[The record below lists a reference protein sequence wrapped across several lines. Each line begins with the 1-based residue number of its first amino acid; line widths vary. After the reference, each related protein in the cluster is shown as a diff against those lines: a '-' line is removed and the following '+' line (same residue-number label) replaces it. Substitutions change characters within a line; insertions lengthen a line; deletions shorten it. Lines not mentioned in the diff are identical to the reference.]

1 MESGF
6 SLNIVLDISLALAG
20 TKTNKK
26 LADMLTADQIQYYQQ
41 RIAHHDDQ
49 QAYRLLFTELYPYL
63 YPFARAL
70 VKSKELAEEV
80 VSDVFIKVW
89 EKRKELPKIE
99 NLRLYLYVATR
110 HIALNYLDQQKR
122 KPTSPLDHFQHSE
135 FITVHLDPE
144 KLLITADMLALV
156 RKAIDQLP
164 SQCKI
169 IFKLVKEDGLK
180 YREVAE
186 ILGISVKTVENQLAI
201 ALRKIGNTVRFDVD
215 KSVPVNMLKK
225 S

>member
-1 MESGF
+1 M
-6 SLNIVLDISLALAG
+6 I
-20 TKTNKK
+20 
-26 LADMLTADQIQYYQQ
+26 TAEQIQYLQQ

-49 QAYRLLFTELYPYL
+49 QAYKMLFTALYPYL
-63 YPFARAL
+63 FPFAQAL
-70 VKSKELAEEV
+70 VKLKEPAEEI

-110 HIALNYLDQQKR
+110 HIALNYLDKQKR
-122 KPTSPLDHFQHSE
+122 RPTRPLDGFQHAELIS
-135 FITVHLDPE
+135 VNLDPE
-144 KLLITADMLALV
+144 QLLITADMMALL

-164 SQCKI
+164 PKCKV

-186 ILGISVKTVENQLAI
+186 VLGISVKTVENQLAI
-201 ALRKIGNTVRFDVD
+201 ALHKLGSAVDFDIKKALPTPI
-215 KSVPVNMLKK
+215 KSY
-225 S
+225 